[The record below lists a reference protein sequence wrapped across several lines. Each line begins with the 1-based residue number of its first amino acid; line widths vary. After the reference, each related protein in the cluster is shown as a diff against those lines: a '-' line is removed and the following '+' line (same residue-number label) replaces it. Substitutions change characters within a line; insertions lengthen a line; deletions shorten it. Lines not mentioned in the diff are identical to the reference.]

1 MAEDGIT
8 AAFNSVTELLCRDH
22 RRLDS
27 ILADAKRC
35 LVAGDLPRASARFA
49 EFRVGLDHHI
59 AAEESVLFPAFD
71 KFTGGGGGG
80 LTRVMRV
87 EHAEIRRLMAEVASN
102 LELGDEERHAT
113 PLAALTAR
121 IYAHNGKE
129 ERMLY
134 PAIERTARE
143 ADALEA
149 LLRRTRL
156 AL

>member
-1 MAEDGIT
+1 MVEDGIT
-8 AAFNSVTELLCRDH
+8 AVSNSVTELLCRDH

-49 EFRVGLDHHI
+49 EFRGGLDHHI
-59 AAEESVLFPAFD
+59 AAEEWVLFPAFE
-71 KFTGGGGGG
+71 KFTGGGG
-80 LTRVMRV
+80 LTQVMRM

-102 LELGDEERHAT
+102 LERGDDERHAT

-129 ERMLY
+129 ERILY
-134 PAIERTARE
+134 PATDQAARD

-149 LLRRTRL
+149 LLRRVLL